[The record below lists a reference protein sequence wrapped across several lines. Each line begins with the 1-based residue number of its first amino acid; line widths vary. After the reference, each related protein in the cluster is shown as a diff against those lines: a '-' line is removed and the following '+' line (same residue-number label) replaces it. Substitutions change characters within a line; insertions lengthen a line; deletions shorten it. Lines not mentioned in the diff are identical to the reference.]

1 MSIITCA
8 VCGFGSRGC
17 DAYASCQLAHPD
29 QFRITAVADP
39 NDDRI
44 RIAQNRFGVLA
55 ERCFHSGEEL
65 LAQPKLADV
74 LIIATQDRDHIRYAL
89 PALKKGYH
97 ILLEK
102 PISDDLGECV
112 ALRDQARRYGRIVM
126 VCHVLRYA
134 PFYETVHRLL
144 REGCCSWK
152 ITNP

>member
-1 MSIITCA
+1 MIITCA
-8 VCGFGSRGC
+8 VCGFGGRGC

-112 ALRDQARRYGRIVM
+112 ALRDRARRYGRIVM